1 MSMGSMP
8 RGPVTP
14 LCIAYWVTT
23 LASFVRRPIL
33 ENRSNWLSAHLQA
46 TAMPISSRNWAFPNQ
61 VMNRTVYLW
70 IQDADDSLNV
80 ALVRK
85 GRYPAGMMQDM
96 LEADRQQ
103 ADLFKDPQV
112 RRLPRIPGAG
122 ARQNTGRAKTPS
134 VSDGLCLRT
143 KDARGLPSR
152 SRSATPR
159 KGVLVRRRNKGT
171 KPTAR

>member
-1 MSMGSMP
+1 MP

-122 ARQNTGRAKTPS
+122 ARQNTGRATTPS

-143 KDARGLPSR
+143 KDARGFPSR